1 MLRIS
6 KCLIWGYLA
15 SIFIWKSINWVLIRM
30 PLFSFKILPA
40 INSIVFICFIIF
52 FIGHDGNY
60 FDGIWPAI

>member
-1 MLRIS
+1 
-6 KCLIWGYLA
+6 
-15 SIFIWKSINWVLIRM
+15 LIRM

-52 FIGHDGNY
+52 FIGHDGHY